1 MTTYS
6 ANANSNDKVV
16 KLTFCFQYINSQK
29 SSPIT
34 PLCIL
39 LCDDWW
45 SQFWLLTF
53 NLLRTMLM
61 KNFVNHGIRVAH
73 YIDESVQERRNSSA
87 LAWSYVF
94 LALTHRYKD
103 ITFISVT
110 DKYHDCWCLGD
121 GNAQGITSHDN
132 NDNYI
137 SIYKPTKQL
146 CIRSQCHAWHCFINF
161 VNMDLDGIYVWLNS

>member
-39 LCDDWW
+39 LCDAWW

-87 LAWSYVF
+87 LAWSYFF

-110 DKYHDCWCLGD
+110 ADALVMAITRASPVMIIMTITYLFTSLQNNYVYGLNAMHDIVSL
-121 GNAQGITSHDN
+121 I
-132 NDNYI
+132 
-137 SIYKPTKQL
+137 L
-146 CIRSQCHAWHCFINF
+146 
-161 VNMDLDGIYVWLNS
+161 